1 MPIVY
6 ITKRVNFNAAHRL
19 YSKTYSDEKNESVFG
34 KCNNPNG
41 HGHNYILDVTL
52 KGEVDPVTGMVANL
66 TTIKEDVNRL
76 IVDVFD
82 HKHLNLDVA
91 YFADLNPTAENI
103 AVVCWKILSDT
114 DYGHLLHK
122 VVIHETPTNSAE
134 YRGE

>member
-19 YSKTYSDEKNESVFG
+19 YSKTYSDDKNEAVFG

-41 HGHNYILDVTL
+41 HGHNYILEVTL
-52 KGEVDPVTGMVANL
+52 RGEVDPVTGMVANL
-66 TTIKEDVNRL
+66 TTVKEDINKR

-82 HKHLNLDVA
+82 HKHLNLDVPH
-91 YFADLNPTAENI
+91 FADLNPTAENI
-103 AVVCWKILSDT
+103 AVVCWKILQDT
-114 DYGHLLHK
+114 EYGPLLHK